1 MDVRQDGQ
9 RANGVLSRGEL
20 ELELAS
26 LALAVSR
33 SASERSRRP
42 RSAEPLLAATVE
54 AFLAASMR
62 LLARTRRA
70 HRSWML
76 ARLAEIAQS
85 AELGIIG
92 FEEWLLAQEPQTP
105 QRRSAGQS
113 GSSHA

>member
-1 MDVRQDGQ
+1 MDVRQDAQ
-9 RANGVLSRGEL
+9 RAEGVLSRGEL
-20 ELELAS
+20 ELELAA

-42 RSAEPLLAATVE
+42 RAAEPLLAATVE
-54 AFLAASMR
+54 AFLAASVR

-92 FEEWLLAQEPQTP
+92 FEEWVLAQEAQSP
-105 QRRSAGQS
+105 QRRSAS
-113 GSSHA
+113 PPGSLHA